1 MVRLGNNKN
10 LTIFYLGTAATAK
23 LITTI
28 LHYKLIPFDIGLQE
42 FLILLSCAV
51 TLCIGPFRCFISGE
65 CEKKMLFVFL
75 VLTYGAAQ
83 YFTLFSNSN
92 LGVYYTCLT
101 GMTTLLLYIFR
112 YKEISSLL
120 LADVYLFMVFLEYNL
135 GYIDAKYMS
144 YSLLYLFSIN
154 MIHALL
160 SYLQLSS
167 DSSAKKNLSWLEAS
181 IINNFGSLSKIRK
194 EYIDLIF
201 CLVPM
206 IFGINL
212 ASILVTSY
220 LLTLIVI
227 KKYLNLNSI
236 EDVLY
241 SYIDRLK
248 GYCENTRFEYSM
260 PELPKKAFAIRLNL
274 SYTIALVFIILG
286 ILASLENQ

>member
-1 MVRLGNNKN
+1 MNYKDNFWLMVNFASVVLIISLIEFEHSLQAFELCFFWNILNMVRLGNNKN

-51 TLCIGPFRCFISGE
+51 TLCIGPFRFFISGE

-75 VLTYGAAQ
+75 VLTYGVAQ

-92 LGVYYTCLT
+92 LCLYYTCLT

-112 YKEISSLL
+112 YKKISSLL

-167 DSSAKKNLSWLEAS
+167 DSSAKKNLSWL
-181 IINNFGSLSKIRK
+181 
-194 EYIDLIF
+194 
-201 CLVPM
+201 
-206 IFGINL
+206 
-212 ASILVTSY
+212 
-220 LLTLIVI
+220 
-227 KKYLNLNSI
+227 
-236 EDVLY
+236 VLQ
-241 SYIDRLK
+241 L
-248 GYCENTRFEYSM
+248 
-260 PELPKKAFAIRLNL
+260 
-274 SYTIALVFIILG
+274 
-286 ILASLENQ
+286 